1 MKLVRAL
8 LTLATAFALAACH
21 AKRESTTAE
30 SLPPVAVR
38 VVASVRRPSSG
49 KKSAIGAATPVRQ
62 RMAVMRRV
70 YMADF

>member
-1 MKLVRAL
+1 VRREIVIGFL
-8 LTLATAFALAACH
+8 LAVVV
-21 AKRESTTAE
+21 
-30 SLPPVAVR
+30 VAVR

-62 RMAVMRRV
+62 RMAAMRRV